1 VASFFRSG
9 VVKYVANG
17 KCINSTIERP
27 FRSSEWL
34 NGNGDLI
41 QVLCL
46 QNYLFFGNA
55 TSVYT
60 YICASYEPHGD
71 EDENEKRKPEYLIL
85 DLTLVT
91 GMDTSTA
98 DVFLDIKNLCSQNK
112 CKLMMAGMSPNL
124 RSILALGGFKP
135 DTGVRSKRKLRF
147 FPNLDS
153 ALGKAED
160 MLLETYFEEK
170 EVRPSVH
177 DGRKRLLDRMKDNGF
192 RVALSY
198 IDAEVSCTSFF
209 CCSIQEEK

>member
-1 VASFFRSG
+1 
-9 VVKYVANG
+9 
-17 KCINSTIERP
+17 
-27 FRSSEWL
+27 
-34 NGNGDLI
+34 
-41 QVLCL
+41 
-46 QNYLFFGNA
+46 
-55 TSVYT
+55 
-60 YICASYEPHGD
+60 
-71 EDENEKRKPEYLIL
+71 
-85 DLTLVT
+85 
-91 GMDTSTA
+91 
-98 DVFLDIKNLCSQNK
+98 
-112 CKLMMAGMSPNL
+112 
-124 RSILALGGFKP
+124 LALGGFKP